1 MDKII
6 LKGMEFYAYHGVMKE
21 EQRLGQRFIVDITMI
36 LSLQEAGETEVLSK
50 TVNYAEVYELCKS
63 IVMTSSVQLIER
75 LAWLINK
82 DVMHRYPQI
91 VQVITT
97 VHKPS
102 APVGGLFNDVSV
114 TLEKVR

>member
-50 TVNYAEVYELCKS
+50 TVNYAEVYELYCNDKFS
-63 IVMTSSVQLIER
+63 
-75 LAWLINK
+75 
-82 DVMHRYPQI
+82 
-91 VQVITT
+91 TT
-97 VHKPS
+97 YRTFSMV
-102 APVGGLFNDVSV
+102 D
-114 TLEKVR
+114 